1 MIQGRIYTDI
11 SYLVLSRFLPN
22 KLHEKHDTCISLEYL
37 YLVQCMENQMKQHSI
52 YILSRKR
59 NINFFFL
66 DCSISANERAK
77 IIQSYNNYIYFTIF

>member
-1 MIQGRIYTDI
+1 MYGKSNETAFY
-11 SYLVLSRFLPN
+11 
-22 KLHEKHDTCISLEYL
+22 
-37 YLVQCMENQMKQHSI
+37 I

-59 NINFFFL
+59 NINFFL

>member
-1 MIQGRIYTDI
+1 MYGKSNETA
-11 SYLVLSRFLPN
+11 
-22 KLHEKHDTCISLEYL
+22 L
-37 YLVQCMENQMKQHSI
+37 YI

-66 DCSISANERAK
+66 DCLISANERAN